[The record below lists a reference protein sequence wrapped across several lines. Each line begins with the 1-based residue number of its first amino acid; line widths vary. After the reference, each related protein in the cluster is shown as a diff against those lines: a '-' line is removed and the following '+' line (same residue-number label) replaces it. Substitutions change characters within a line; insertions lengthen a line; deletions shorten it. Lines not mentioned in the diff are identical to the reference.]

1 MPPKQWERDLAENR
15 EALEDFTR
23 DAVSKAGLETEA
35 KLQDLRTEVGEL
47 RSEMM
52 EALAGLKL
60 MMQSTMDA
68 VKEVASPSKEV
79 PAGTSLTQEALEG
92 TSLTKD
98 TPDGVSVSAGNGGD
112 PASGS
117 VFDIEPRATTETSER
132 YDHRLLDSIRVLYRA
147 NLEDETQEEFRHRA
161 RLRHAIDVVRRE
173 SEAMR
178 GLPSPRGPSPSIR
191 DQRTAGAATPDRPS
205 IRRSRTAPFVRYGTV
220 VPEDKAQAL
229 SEHSWE
235 SRMQDTLRRMIRERV
250 GEEPPSNMPR
260 DHLRAL
266 RLPMPTPLYEGEDDL
281 LLFQQWL
288 LGLLRWLS
296 TYMLHQV
303 L

>member
-23 DAVSKAGLETEA
+23 DAVSKVGLETEA

-98 TPDGVSVSAGNGGD
+98 TPDGVSVSAGKGGD
-112 PASGS
+112 PAS
-117 VFDIEPRATTETSER
+117 
-132 YDHRLLDSIRVLYRA
+132 
-147 NLEDETQEEFRHRA
+147 
-161 RLRHAIDVVRRE
+161 
-173 SEAMR
+173 
-178 GLPSPRGPSPSIR
+178 
-191 DQRTAGAATPDRPS
+191 
-205 IRRSRTAPFVRYGTV
+205 
-220 VPEDKAQAL
+220 
-229 SEHSWE
+229 
-235 SRMQDTLRRMIRERV
+235 
-250 GEEPPSNMPR
+250 
-260 DHLRAL
+260 
-266 RLPMPTPLYEGEDDL
+266 
-281 LLFQQWL
+281 
-288 LGLLRWLS
+288 
-296 TYMLHQV
+296 
-303 L
+303 